1 MDMQNTQLVA
11 EQQTSEIRILGRE
24 LTTQELAVV
33 SGGVGQENAELMRAG
48 TDDHAGTCTNEA
60 DCD

>member
-24 LTTQELAVV
+24 LTTQELAMV
-33 SGGVGQENAELMRAG
+33 SGGVAQENSELMRAG

>member
-1 MDMQNTQLVA
+1 MDMQDTQLVA

-24 LTTQELAVV
+24 LTTQELAMV
-33 SGGVGQENAELMRAG
+33 SGGVAQENSELMRAG

>member
-1 MDMQNTQLVA
+1 MDMQKTQLVA
-11 EQQTSEIRILGRE
+11 AQEKAEIRILGRE
-24 LTTQELAVV
+24 LTTQELAIV
-33 SGGVGQENAELMRAG
+33 SGGVAQENSELMRAG

>member
-1 MDMQNTQLVA
+1 MDMQKTQMVA
-11 EQQTSEIRILGRE
+11 EQHAEIRILGRE
-24 LTTQELAVV
+24 LTTQELAMV
-33 SGGVGQENAELMRAG
+33 SGGVAQENSELMRAG

>member
-1 MDMQNTQLVA
+1 MDMQKTQLVA
-11 EQQTSEIRILGRE
+11 EQHAEIRILGRE
-24 LTTQELAVV
+24 LTTQELAMV
-33 SGGVGQENAELMRAG
+33 SGGVVQENSELMRAG